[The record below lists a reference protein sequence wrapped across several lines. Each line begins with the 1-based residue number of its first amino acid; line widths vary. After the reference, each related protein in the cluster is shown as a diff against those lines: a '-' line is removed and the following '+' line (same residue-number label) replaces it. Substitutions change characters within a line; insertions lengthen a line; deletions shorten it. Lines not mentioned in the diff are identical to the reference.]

1 MPPGQGDQCPF
12 CQLISQPEQLLTIG
26 ETENF
31 YAWMEF
37 PQPRAYGHANV
48 VPKDHKESV
57 LEFSPQEFQEAMTL
71 MRETV
76 QKAMEGLGADGVSV
90 AMNMKEAGGQMLP
103 HAYIQVFP
111 RFEEDENSGTPIG
124 AIFQHRDDLADE
136 DKLKDIQ
143 SNYNSIEPDF
153 GVETVEPHPESQ
165 RFKEEPEEEE
175 IETDK
180 SEESTSEESEEDE
193 RPPRGES
200 VEWI

>member
-1 MPPGQGDQCPF
+1 MPPQGDQCPF
-12 CQLISQPEQLLTIG
+12 CQLIENPQQLLTIG

-37 PQPRAYGHANV
+37 PQPRAYGHANI

-57 LEFSPQEFQEAMTL
+57 LEFSPQEFQEAMTW

-76 QKAMEGLGADGVSV
+76 QKAMEGLGADGISV
-90 AMNMKEAGGQMLP
+90 AMNIKEPAGQMLP

-111 RFEEDENSGTPIG
+111 RFEEDENAGTPIG

-143 SNYNSIEPDF
+143 SDYNSVSPDF

-165 RFKEEPEEEE
+165 RFKDEEPEQED
-175 IETDK
+175 IETDDIK
-180 SEESTSEESEEDE
+180 EDSEEEDE
-193 RPPRGES
+193 RPERGES
-200 VEWI
+200 IEWM

>member
-12 CQLISQPEQLLTIG
+12 CQLIENPQQLLTIG

-37 PQPRAYGHANV
+37 PQPRAYGHANI
-48 VPKDHKESV
+48 VPKEHKESV

-71 MRETV
+71 MRKTV
-76 QKAMEGLGADGVSV
+76 QKAMEGLGADGISI
-90 AMNMKEAGGQMLP
+90 AMNIKEPAGQMLP

-111 RFEEDENSGTPIG
+111 RFEEDENAGTPIG

-143 SNYNSIEPDF
+143 SDYNSISPDF

-165 RFKEEPEEEE
+165 RFKDEEPEQED
-175 IETDK
+175 IETQEENDED
-180 SEESTSEESEEDE
+180 SEEEDE
-193 RPPRGES
+193 RPERGES
-200 VEWI
+200 IEWM

>member
-1 MPPGQGDQCPF
+1 MPPQGDQCPF
-12 CQLISQPEQLLTIG
+12 CQLIENPQQLLTIG

-37 PQPRAYGHANV
+37 PQPRAYGHANI
-48 VPKDHKESV
+48 VPKEHKESV

-76 QKAMEGLGADGVSV
+76 QKAMEGLGADGISV
-90 AMNMKEAGGQMLP
+90 AMNIKEPAGQMLP

-111 RFEEDENSGTPIG
+111 RFEEDENAGTPIG

-143 SNYNSIEPDF
+143 SDYNSVSPDF

-165 RFKEEPEEEE
+165 RFKDEEPEQED
-175 IETDK
+175 IE
-180 SEESTSEESEEDE
+180 TSEENDEDSEEEDE
-193 RPPRGES
+193 RPERGES
-200 VEWI
+200 IEWV